1 MYPDLVLED
10 SPETE
15 KIAVSRKPKVNIIWN
30 MVGGAGHALQICQVF
45 LKQRYY
51 FETKSKL

>member
-1 MYPDLVLED
+1 
-10 SPETE
+10 
-15 KIAVSRKPKVNIIWN
+15 

-51 FETKSKL
+51 FETLSLSYDAYLYYISYLNNFFIIYKENL